1 MQEIKQILIKYWGY
15 PHFRPKQESIIQSVL
30 DGRDTLAL
38 LPTGGGK
45 SICYQIPGIQLG
57 GITLVITPLIA
68 LMKDQVE
75 NLKKRNIKAV
85 ALFSGMKKPEY
96 ELALNKCTHGDTHFL
111 YLSPERLTSNRF
123 RDILPQLDVKL
134 LAVDEAHCIS
144 QWGYDFRPPYLKIAE
159 IRSMFPTV
167 PILALTATA
176 TPEVVE
182 DIQEKL
188 EFGTDGQFIKDS
200 FSRKNLIYFVSKE
213 ENKQE
218 VLLKMARKQK
228 GTGIVYVRNRKKT
241 KEIADFLI
249 KENISASYYH
259 AGLDSRIRDKR
270 QKEWKEGYIR
280 IIVSTNAF
288 GMGIDKD
295 NVRFVLHLDLPDN
308 PESYFQEAGRAGRDG
323 TKAFSVILWENSDIN
338 NLKKYFELSFP
349 PIEIIKSIYQALG
362 NYYNLAT
369 GAGAGQTFN
378 FDIVGFSKQYNQNPI
393 IAFNCIKFLEN
404 QGLLVMSD
412 AFYRPSKIRIRM
424 EGGDLYRFQVDFP
437 RYDNLLKYILRTYT
451 GLFQDYVNINES
463 QIQSTFNLS
472 PEQLKDLFNQLVKLD
487 VLDYIPENNKPQ
499 ITFISERLAAND
511 FYISKDVYDNRRRT
525 ALERMNAMIH
535 YVESNNKCRSQI
547 LLSYFGE
554 KNSKRCGFC
563 DVCIDRN
570 KPQLSELEFDLLVDE
585 IKPILKETPMFIDD
599 LVFTVETE
607 DADKLL
613 NVIQWLQ
620 DNGKIKENEDQK
632 LYWVY

>member
-30 DGRDTLAL
+30 DGQDTLAL

-45 SICYQIPGIQLG
+45 SICYQIPGIHLG

-75 NLKKRNIKAV
+75 NLRKRNIKAV
-85 ALFSGMKKPEY
+85 ALFSGMKKQEY
-96 ELALNKCTHGDTHFL
+96 ELALNQCTHGDTHFL
-111 YLSPERLTSNRF
+111 YLSPERLTSNKF
-123 RDILPQLDVKL
+123 LDIIPQLNIKL

-159 IRSMFPTV
+159 IRSLFPKV
-167 PILALTATA
+167 PVLALTATA
-176 TPEVVE
+176 TPEVVK

-188 EFGTDGQFIKDS
+188 EFKKNGQFIKDS

-213 ENKQE
+213 ENKYG

-228 GTGIVYVRNRKKT
+228 GSGIIYVRNRKKT
-241 KEIADFLI
+241 KEIADFLVR
-249 KENISASYYH
+249 ENISASYYH

-270 QKEWKEGYIR
+270 QKDWKEGFIR

-338 NLKKYFELSFP
+338 NLKKYFDMSYP

-369 GAGAGQTFN
+369 GAGAGQTFD
-378 FDIVGFSKQYNQNPI
+378 FDIVAFSKQYNQNPI
-393 IAFNCIKFLEN
+393 ISFNCIKFLES
-404 QGLLVMSD
+404 QGLLLMSD
-412 AFYRPSKIRIRM
+412 AFYRPSRIRIRM
-424 EGGDLYRFQVDFP
+424 DGGDLYRFQVDFP
-437 RYDNLLKYILRTYT
+437 RYDNLLKYLLRTYS
-451 GLFQDYVNINES
+451 GLFQDYIKINET
-463 QIQSTFNLS
+463 QIQNTFNLS
-472 PEQLKDLFNQLVKLD
+472 SEQLQKSLQQLEKLD
-487 VLDYIPENNKPQ
+487 VIDYIPENNKPQ
-499 ITFISERLAAND
+499 VTFITERLAAND
-511 FYISKDVYDNRRRT
+511 FYISKDVYENRKKT
-525 ALERMNAMIH
+525 ALTRMNAMIK
-535 YVESNNKCRSQI
+535 YVQTDNKCRSQL

-554 KNSKRCGFC
+554 KNSKRCGAC
-563 DVCIDRN
+563 DVCISRN
-570 KPQLSELEFDLLVDE
+570 KTQLSELEFDILVEE
-585 IKPILKETPMFIDD
+585 IKPILKNSPMHIDE
-599 LVFTVETE
+599 LVFAVETK

-613 NVIQWLQ
+613 NAIQWLQ
-620 DNGKIKENEDQK
+620 DNGKIKENLDQK
-632 LYWVY
+632 LYWV